1 MVTDAMFA
9 LLLAALLMDANPITS
24 GAHKDEGPADRYR
37 VPYQPITYGRETA
50 APLPGLALAYEPV
63 DWDGDGLTDI
73 LALERR
79 GGGLKLYRNVGGP
92 GKPLFTEPRH
102 SPRLMDP
109 AEFGDFRWFALGSIE
124 GERAIFAY
132 TKFDE
137 FGHSGTDGKG
147 LVAIFNDGEPMQPK
161 WRPVPVLKEDGSP
174 FDFGGRI
181 TLGDLTGD
189 GRDDLVICTFDEA
202 DATDMP
208 KRGRKR
214 LMNFPPPDQIDPNV
228 GKVWLARNVTTDPER
243 PAFAEPELIAHDM
256 YLLGYPLVAGV
267 GGVYV
272 GSDDNRIRRFI
283 LNETTDKYR
292 DVGDLPTDPGSLI
305 RRVRNVDFGLAG
317 GPELL
322 ASGYFGNNS
331 RYIRLRPGEAGMM
344 PFGELQVAAEPDT
357 PVYGVGNSTVDVI
370 DLDGDG
376 ADDLLLGGEPGIPT
390 WVKNVGT
397 NERPAYDGPHRLKY
411 ADGTPIET
419 FSIVQSPTVGSYWG
433 PTEWYSDRLAP
444 RAVDWDGDGVLDL
457 VSGSMGR
464 RLYFFKGVMVD
475 GELRF
480 ERPVNFRLNGEELE
494 LPDRLFPGVV
504 DWNNDG
510 KPDLIV
516 SNDAG
521 HVLMYPG
528 DGSLDLG
535 EPTRL
540 GDIVLEDFWER
551 KKGNRSGFT
560 VAPWTGPGKRDL
572 VIYQFHRGV
581 FLFRD
586 LGDGKYGK
594 EELLVPLYSHLA
606 GPTVYDYDRDGTLDL
621 IIGGDERR
629 MIEPSLPAHLVVFR
643 GQDADVPPGR

>member
-1 MVTDAMFA
+1 MLA
-9 LLLAALLMDANPITS
+9 LLLALLMADPNPITS

-37 VPYQPITYGRETA
+37 VPYTPITYGRETL

-79 GGGLKLYRNVGGP
+79 GGGLKLYRNVGEA

-102 SPRLMDP
+102 SPQLMNP
-109 AEFGDFRWFALGSIE
+109 AEFGDFRWFALGNIE
-124 GERAIFAY
+124 GRRAIFAY
-132 TKFDE
+132 TSFDE
-137 FGHSGTDGKG
+137 FGFAGTSGKG
-147 LVAIFNDGEPMQPK
+147 LVAIFNDGEPMAPK
-161 WRPVPVLKEDGSP
+161 WRPVAVLKEDRTP

-189 GRDDLVICTFDEA
+189 GRDDLVITTFDEA
-202 DATDMP
+202 DATDLP
-208 KRGRKR
+208 KRGPKR
-214 LMNFPPPDQIDPNV
+214 LRDFPPVDRVNPNV

-243 PAFAEPELIAHDM
+243 PTFAEPELMADSIYM
-256 YLLGYPLVAGV
+256 LGYPAVQDGTTIV
-267 GGVYV
+267 VY
-272 GSDDNRIRRFI
+272 GDDNRAHYIASVHGGGWTKLDAFQPIR
-283 LNETTDKYR
+283 T
-292 DVGDLPTDPGSLI
+292 SLI
-305 RRVRNVDFGLAG
+305 RRVRRADFGD
-317 GPELL
+317 GPEWL

-331 RYIRLRPGEAGMM
+331 RYLRLTHMM
-344 PFGELQVAAEPDT
+344 EPIGELQVAAQPDT
-357 PVYGVGNSTVDVI
+357 PVYGIGNSTVDVV

-376 ADDLLLGGEPGIPT
+376 IDDLLLGGEPGIPT
-390 WVKNVGT
+390 WVRNVGT
-397 NERPAYDGPHRLKY
+397 NERPEYDGPHRLKY
-411 ADGTPIET
+411 VDGTPVET
-419 FSIVQSPTVGSYWG
+419 HSIVQSPTVGSYWG
-433 PTEWYSDRLAP
+433 PGEWYSDRLAP

-480 ERPVNFRLNGEELE
+480 ERPVNFRHDGKELE
-494 LPDRLFPGVV
+494 LPDRLFPGVI

-510 KPDLIV
+510 KPDLIL

-528 DGSLDLG
+528 DGGLDLG

-540 GDIVLEDFWER
+540 GDIVLSDFWDR

-586 LGDGKYGK
+586 LGDGAYGK

-606 GPTVYDYDRDGTLDL
+606 GPTVYDYDRDGVLDL
-621 IIGGDERR
+621 VIGGDERR
-629 MIEPSLPAHLVVFR
+629 MIEPGKPAHLAVFR

>member
-1 MVTDAMFA
+1 MLA
-9 LLLAALLMDANPITS
+9 LLLALLMADPNPITS

-37 VPYQPITYGRETA
+37 VPYQPITYGRETT

-63 DWDGDGLTDI
+63 DWDGDGLTDV

-79 GGGLKLYRNVGGP
+79 GGGLKLYRNVGEP

-137 FGHSGTDGKG
+137 FGLSGTDGKG
-147 LVAIFNDGEPMQPK
+147 LVAIFNDGEPMDPK
-161 WRPVPVLKEDGSP
+161 WRPVPVLKEDGTP

-189 GRDDLVICTFDEA
+189 GRDDLVICTFDKA

-214 LMNFPPPDQIDPNV
+214 LMNFPPPEQIDPNV

-243 PAFAEPELIAHDM
+243 PTFAEPEEIASGL
-256 YLLGYPLVAGV
+256 YLLGYVAVHNRHLIV
-267 GGVYV
+267 GT
-272 GSDDNRIRRFI
+272 DDNRLHVYRHDRGTGRWTDRGGFAKEDGANIRSSLHRRARLARF
-283 LNETTDKYR
+283 
-292 DVGDLPTDPGSLI
+292 
-305 RRVRNVDFGLAG
+305 AG
-317 GPELL
+317 TLELL
-322 ASGYFGNNS
+322 TSGYFGNNS
-331 RYIRLRPGEAGMM
+331 RYTRILPGREGVV
-344 PFGELQVAAEPDT
+344 ESDSLQIAAKPDT
-357 PVYGVGNSTVDVI
+357 PVYGVGNSTVDVV

-376 ADDLLLGGEPGIPT
+376 RDDLLLGGEPGIPT
-390 WVKNVGT
+390 WVRNVGT

-411 ADGTPIET
+411 VDGTPVET
-419 FSIVQSPTVGSYWG
+419 HSIVQSPKVGSYWG

-444 RAVDWDGDGVLDL
+444 RAIDWDGDGVLDL

-464 RLYFFKGVMVD
+464 RLYFFKGVRVD

-480 ERPVNFRLNGEELE
+480 EKPVNLRLNGEELD

-504 DWNNDG
+504 DWNGDG

-621 IIGGDERR
+621 VIGGDERR

-643 GQDADVPPGR
+643 GQDVGVPPVGERP